1 MNWFVL
7 TLPEPDVITPEAPV
21 DWARIGPAG
30 VLQRGSA
37 PLDMLATG
45 IQRGDRVLALVPGE
59 RVLLHHVSIPARSRS
74 AQLQALPYALED
86 RISEDLDA
94 MHIVPGARL
103 PDGQLLAAVVA
114 RRDMERW
121 LEWLQQTSVR
131 ADYLLPDVALLPEA
145 PPGRLQLYWAG
156 DRCLV
161 AVPGG
166 PPLALSQE
174 VLPWWLHQ
182 WDARQEQEIE
192 VEWHGPPELTAPE
205 VGEDAPV
212 RAPGWDGDLLSLIAP
227 ALRRRPGL
235 NLLSGPYSPPG
246 AAISWQRWRVPAA
259 IAASLVLLWG
269 VSLGLEIRQ
278 LEREARQV
286 DLAISDLFEATL
298 PGTRMVDPVGQF
310 RLLLDAGAGA
320 AASGTGPVAARL
332 GQVAPVLSAA
342 GVELRQLRA
351 EGDRL
356 ELELDLESIARLDAL
371 RGRLRDGTG
380 ATVRILSAESDEDR
394 VRARLQ
400 VEGGGS

>member
-7 TLPEPDVITPEAPV
+7 ALPEPDATAPEGPV
-21 DWARIGPAG
+21 EWARIGAAG

-37 PLDMLATG
+37 PLDMLPDG

-59 RVLLHHVSIPARSRS
+59 RVVLHHVSIPARSRS

-94 MHIVPGARL
+94 MHIVPGPRL
-103 PDGQLLAAVVA
+103 ADGPLLAAVVA
-114 RRDMERW
+114 RRDMDTWLGW
-121 LEWLQQTSVR
+121 LEQAGVR
-131 ADYLLPDVALLPEA
+131 AHQMLPDTALLPEA

-182 WDARQEQEIE
+182 WDAQQEQEIE
-192 VEWHGPPELTAPE
+192 VEWHGPPELSTPDF
-205 VGEDAPV
+205 GEEAPV
-212 RAPGWDGDLLSLIAP
+212 RAPAWDGDLLSLIAP
-227 ALRRRPGL
+227 AIRRRPAL
-235 NLLSGPYSPPG
+235 NLLSGPYAPPG
-246 AAISWQRWRVPAA
+246 SGISWAPWRVPAA
-259 IAASLVLLWG
+259 IAAALVLLWG
-269 VSLGLEIRQ
+269 GSLWLEIRQ

-286 DLAISDLFEATL
+286 DLAISDLFESTL
-298 PGTRMVDPVGQF
+298 PETRMVDPVGQF
-310 RLLLDAGAGA
+310 RQMLETGTDA
-320 AASGTGPVAARL
+320 AATGAGPVATRL
-332 GQVAPVLSAA
+332 GQVAPVLA
-342 GVELRQLRA
+342 GEEVELRQLRA
-351 EGDRL
+351 DEARL

-371 RGRLRDGTG
+371 RGRMRADTG
-380 ATVRILSAESDEDR
+380 ATVRILSAESDEDG

-400 VEGGGS
+400 IEEDAS